1 MLFAGES
8 MNAKVKLM
16 QKSGIIVMKLAQEF
30 MAMEA
35 GDRIDT
41 VANYSGRFVTA
52 RGTVQSALKLLSD
65 NKAVSIEARG
75 HLGSFITYI
84 DYKKLLEYT
93 DVTSIVG
100 TMPLPYSKLY
110 EGLATGLYKNME
122 KSKIPF
128 NIAYMRGAKNRIDAM
143 NKGRYDFAVVSKL
156 AAKQEIQNGMNIYI
170 VIEFGVFSYV
180 SEHALIFNDPSKM
193 NIEDGMKVA
202 IDRSSIDHTILTI
215 RQCRG
220 KDVEF
225 VELPYNQIITK
236 LASGVIDAAI
246 WNIDEII
253 EKKIDIKYYPLSD
266 NEFDNIDTEA
276 VLVMNKNKS
285 QLGNFIKRF
294 LNRDEILAYQKKVA
308 SGELIPSY

>member
-41 VANYSGRFVTA
+41 VANYSERFVTA

>member
-266 NEFDNIDTEA
+266 NEFDNMDTEA

>member
-1 MLFAGES
+1 

-266 NEFDNIDTEA
+266 NEFDNMDTEA

>member
-41 VANYSGRFVTA
+41 VANYSERFVTA

-236 LASGVIDAAI
+236 LAGGVIDAAI

-266 NEFDNIDTEA
+266 NEFDNMDTEA

>member
-30 MAMEA
+30 MAMEV

-41 VANYSGRFVTA
+41 VANYSERFVTA

-202 IDRSSIDHTILTI
+202 IDRSSIDHTILTV

-266 NEFDNIDTEA
+266 NKFDNMDTEA